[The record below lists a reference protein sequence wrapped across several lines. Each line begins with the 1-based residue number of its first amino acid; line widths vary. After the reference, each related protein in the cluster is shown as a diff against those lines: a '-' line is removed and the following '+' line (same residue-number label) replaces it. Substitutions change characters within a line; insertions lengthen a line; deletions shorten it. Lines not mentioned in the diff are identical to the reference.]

1 MLSKFGV
8 AFSEPSTWRGIVWLL
23 TATGVALDEEQA
35 NAIEIAGAGLA
46 GLISV
51 FWKDK

>member
-1 MLSKFGV
+1 MSRFGV

-23 TATGVALDEEQA
+23 TAAGVALDAQQSH
-35 NAIEIAGAGLA
+35 AIEIAGAGIA